1 MTVIIDGTA
10 GITFPSG
17 SGTQAAQSKVL
28 QVVTATY
35 GTQVSSTS
43 GTYATTGL
51 TASITPLFSTSKVAV
66 FAMVSYQTLGNNT
79 GLGLALYKGGS
90 VLWNPSLAYSG
101 GPYGAIYGSAS
112 ALAGFIPLNYIDS
125 PATTSSTTYAI
136 YFASY
141 NSTGV
146 KVQPSDTT
154 NNGQSSIILME
165 IAV

>member
-1 MTVIIDGTA
+1 MSVIIDGTA

-28 QVVTATY
+28 QVVNATY

-90 VLWNPSLAYSG
+90 VLWNPSEAYSG
-101 GPYGAIYGSAS
+101 GPYGAAYGSAS
-112 ALAGFIPLNYIDS
+112 ALCGFIPLNYIDS

-141 NSTGV
+141 NATGV
-146 KVQPSDTT
+146 RVQPSDTT

-165 IAV
+165 IAA